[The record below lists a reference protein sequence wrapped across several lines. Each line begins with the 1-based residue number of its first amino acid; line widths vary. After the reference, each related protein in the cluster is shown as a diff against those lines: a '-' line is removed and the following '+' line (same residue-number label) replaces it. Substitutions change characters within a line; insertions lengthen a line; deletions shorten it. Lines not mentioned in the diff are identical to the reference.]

1 MAVIADVL
9 LIAGVFAAAFYCA
22 MLARRLRGLS
32 QLDTGLGAA
41 IATLSQQVDEMQVS
55 LTTAKKISGAS
66 SRELVEMTA
75 RAEIA
80 AGRLELLLATLHE
93 RDAEA
98 PAGQADKPPH
108 HDEEKQAVRKSAT
121 RKARASETLAR
132 LRKQEA

>member
-22 MLARRLRGLS
+22 TLARRLRRLS

-55 LTTAKKISGAS
+55 LSTAKKVSGAS

-75 RAEIA
+75 RAEMA
-80 AGRLELLLATLHE
+80 AGRLELLLAVLHE
-93 RDAEA
+93 RDTDA
-98 PAGQADKPPH
+98 PATQSRKTTAHNSEKPI
-108 HDEEKQAVRKSAT
+108 ARKSAT
-121 RKARASETLAR
+121 RKARASESLAQ